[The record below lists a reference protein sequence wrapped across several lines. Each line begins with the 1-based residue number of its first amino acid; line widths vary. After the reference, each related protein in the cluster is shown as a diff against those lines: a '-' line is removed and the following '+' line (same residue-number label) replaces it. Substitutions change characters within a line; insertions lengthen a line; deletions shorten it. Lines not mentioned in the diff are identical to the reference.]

1 MREGIWAII
10 EASRGGA
17 QPPRT
22 LSTCSSSKNTKAQL
36 CRPLYTL
43 LHCSG
48 MKNALLCIIVFQ
60 ISLLCLPTAMTQ
72 ADDQYQWHLSVSQL
86 RFILALCQTLALSK
100 MIRNHASRSIVEIWH
115 LLRRF
120 FIGTVITSKMIT
132 WRRNNDQEHYFWW
145 REKNTIG
152 YFGEALQ
159 IVVSYIVAECAFVTS
174 GGTMGQVLLK
184 RCLYV
189 STGEI

>member
-22 LSTCSSSKNTKAQL
+22 LSTCSSSKIQKLSCAGH
-36 CRPLYTL
+36 YTL
-43 LHCSG
+43 YFIVVEWKMHFS
-48 MKNALLCIIVFQ
+48 CIIVFQ
-60 ISLLCLPTAMTQ
+60 ISLLCLPTAMTH

-86 RFILALCQTLALSK
+86 RFILALCHPLALSK

-120 FIGTVITSKMIT
+120 FIGTVITSKIIN

-159 IVVSYIVAECAFVTS
+159 IVVSYIVAECWMCICNQWRNNGTGFTEKMFV
-174 GGTMGQVLLK
+174 
-184 RCLYV
+184 C
-189 STGEI
+189 